1 MRRKSQGRSDRRRKD
16 AEFQQLPWRSVVNP
30 YPPLEFLSADQI
42 EAIHDASLQILEEL
56 GVEFLSTRALELLK
70 GAGAEVDLETQM
82 VRFDRGLV
90 METVAKAPSSF
101 TLTPRKPR
109 GVCAAMPT
117 TKIDSNDEVFT
128 AKQVAKISG
137 GRSG

>member
-90 METVAKAPSSF
+90 TETVAKAP
-101 TLTPRKPR
+101 
-109 GVCAAMPT
+109 
-117 TKIDSNDEVFT
+117 
-128 AKQVAKISG
+128 
-137 GRSG
+137 